1 MNYSK
6 HKYNDKPKKRN
17 PRQIKSND
25 NDILNDADNF
35 ENFEDTCITVIDTIS
50 DTIASTSKNG
60 NSDGMTAYRA
70 PSSARGKGTLMPAAT
85 FDACKLLISNKKR
98 QEIKENEETL
108 EKQPRRSNRNKISN

>member
-1 MNYSK
+1 M
-6 HKYNDKPKKRN
+6 
-17 PRQIKSND
+17 
-25 NDILNDADNF
+25 
-35 ENFEDTCITVIDTIS
+35 ENFEDTCINTAIDTIS
-50 DTIASTSKNG
+50 ATIASTSKNG

-98 QEIKENEETL
+98 NRQEIKENEETL